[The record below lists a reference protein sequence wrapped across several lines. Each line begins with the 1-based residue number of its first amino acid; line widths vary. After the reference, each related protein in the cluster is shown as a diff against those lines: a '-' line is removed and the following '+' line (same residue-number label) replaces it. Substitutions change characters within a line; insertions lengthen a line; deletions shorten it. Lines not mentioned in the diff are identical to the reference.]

1 VIYLTC
7 HGNPQKG
14 MPQKQGSLCPWCR
27 FNEWWAAQSHDL
39 RSALSYSVR
48 PVWPVLVS
56 FCLHSLHPGA
66 SWRGIQLWKKVRE
79 FFHPL
84 IQGRLGVGIA
94 KGPFCLCGAL
104 RVLGGD
110 LNPIRL
116 GLHSSPGW
124 GVSSC
129 LFLSSASLKLAPV
142 VLLVLVPRKGVPL
155 ATWSCSTLSRHPR
168 DCGGFHVD
176 YLIQTGWMGQ
186 GRGIWS

>member
-1 VIYLTC
+1 VASPCQLLS
-7 HGNPQKG
+7 
-14 MPQKQGSLCPWCR
+14 SLPSSWCILER
-27 FNEWWAAQSHDL
+27 DP
-39 RSALSYSVR
+39 ALEEGQRILSS
-48 PVWPVLVS
+48 
-56 FCLHSLHPGA
+56 
-66 SWRGIQLWKKVRE
+66 
-79 FFHPL
+79 L